1 MGEKVL
7 VDSQIADSVELI
19 KHLDST
25 GSPPSAAFWY
35 YYEDADDWRLVLA
48 GESLDQH
55 LQKNEHVAYKLIAEA
70 ISTKEIVSI
79 SVSDIKLMQRADPLV
94 KTLRFL
100 MNTGPAGIARAHL
113 TNTTING
120 IFIQEILILRSS

>member
-1 MGEKVL
+1 MGEKAL

-19 KHLDST
+19 QYLDST
-25 GSPPSAAFWY
+25 GSPPSSVFWY

-55 LQKNEHVAYKLIAEA
+55 LPKNEHIAYKIIAEA
-70 ISTKEIVSI
+70 ISEKEIASI
-79 SVSDIKLMQRADPLV
+79 SVSDIKLMRRDDPLV
-94 KTLRFL
+94 KTVRFL
-100 MNTGPAGIARAHL
+100 IGTGPTGVTKAHF

-120 IFIQEILILRSS
+120 IFIQEMLILRSS